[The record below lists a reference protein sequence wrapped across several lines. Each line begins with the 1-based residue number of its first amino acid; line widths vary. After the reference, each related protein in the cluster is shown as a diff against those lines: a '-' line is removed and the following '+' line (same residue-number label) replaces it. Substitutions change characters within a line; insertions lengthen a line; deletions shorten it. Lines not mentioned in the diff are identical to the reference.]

1 MAAYIQLALR
11 RSSFRLSAFVF
22 RLHLWYGI
30 QKWVLPTCLSLR
42 TGSVF
47 PAHSK
52 NSACSDRHYH
62 HFFRLY
68 GSRSLLY
75 TAVVCSAPSFFF
87 CRGAYEYIRLSRDN
101 ALPLHLREANHIH
114 PVCVIYC
121 FPDTIS
127 TKNLFGPA
135 HWLPFIDRFWSCNKS
150 MKPIDKTLLI
160 C

>member
-1 MAAYIQLALR
+1 MYLACASTQFFQAFCFCFSPAFMIWNTKVGSTDLP
-11 RSSFRLSAFVF
+11 LSPHGVC
-22 RLHLWYGI
+22 LHCT
-30 QKWVLPTCLSLR
+30 QQ
-42 TGSVF
+42 
-47 PAHSK
+47 